1 MISTPSSAQTG
12 KQPQDTVKCYGLT
25 ELRYI
30 ATTMVE
36 GKTCDTL
43 LSIAKQKLANRDT
56 LIQEKELEISKL
68 NREIRIKDSAIT
80 TSENTI
86 REINLNLDTE
96 KTKNKW
102 FKYGWIATSVFL
114 GGVIVYVAGR

>member
-1 MISTPSSAQTG
+1 
-12 KQPQDTVKCYGLT
+12 
-25 ELRYI
+25 
-30 ATTMVE
+30 MVE

>member
-1 MISTPSSAQTG
+1 MISIPSYAQIG
-12 KQPQDTVKCYGLT
+12 KLHQDTVKCYGLT

-43 LSIAKQKLANRDT
+43 LSIAKQKLATRDT
-56 LIQEKELEISKL
+56 LVQEKDVEIFKL
-68 NREIRIKDSAIT
+68 NKEIRIKDSALAKNA
-80 TSENTI
+80 NTI
-86 REINLNLDTE
+86 QEINLNLDTQ

-102 FKYGWIATSVFL
+102 LKYGWIVSTIFL
-114 GGVIVYVAGR
+114 SGIILYIDGH

>member
-43 LSIAKQKLANRDT
+43 LSIAKQKLANRDS
-56 LIQEKELEISKL
+56 LVQEKGYEISKL
-68 NREIRIKDSAIT
+68 NREIRIKDSALAA
-80 TSENTI
+80 SANTI
-86 REINLNLDTE
+86 REINLNLESE
-96 KTKNKW
+96 KTKKKW
-102 FKYGWIATSVFL
+102 LKYGWLATSVFL
-114 GGVIVYVAGR
+114 GGVIVYVAVN

>member
-30 ATTMVE
+30 ASTLVE

-43 LSIAKQKLANRDT
+43 LTIAKLKLANRDI
-56 LIQEKELEISKL
+56 LVIEKEIEISKL
-68 NREIRIKDSAIT
+68 GREIRIKDSALT
-80 TSENTI
+80 ASENTI
-86 REINLNLDTE
+86 REINLNLESE
-96 KTKNKW
+96 KTKKKW
-102 FKYGWIATSVFL
+102 LKYGWLATSVFL
-114 GGVIVYVAGR
+114 SGLIVYVAVN